1 MFQFAAA
8 VHLSI
13 LSLLVFLFHHPI
25 FMSYGLSEDAVCVCR
40 FEEGDHVISH
50 VNAKKKLV
58 THFFAKE
65 VSNEDY
71 NAIERE
77 TLTAKEWGVEVCVKS
92 H

>member
-1 MFQFAAA
+1 M
-8 VHLSI
+8 
-13 LSLLVFLFHHPI
+13 
-25 FMSYGLSEDAVCVCR
+25 
-40 FEEGDHVISH
+40 ISH
-50 VNAKKKLV
+50 VNAKKKLI

>member
-1 MFQFAAA
+1 MTTKSLSKASKEQAILQSAA
-8 VHLSI
+8 
-13 LSLLVFLFHHPI
+13 
-25 FMSYGLSEDAVCVCR
+25 
-40 FEEGDHVISH
+40 
-50 VNAKKKLV
+50 
-58 THFFAKE
+58 HFFAKE